1 MTAEATIPVRTNFA
15 LAAMLLALAGLLLFV
30 APALGWYSIGGGAG
44 GVLLLALAVI
54 ATPLH
59 WGLIHEGI
67 HGNLAPDAT
76 QNRTLSRL
84 LSVPLLVP
92 FEVVRFGHLTHHGF
106 NRNPLDRPEAIDA
119 EPTVTDRAKFYAHL
133 LFGTSA
139 IELSVPWLFL
149 LPRAGIRWAIG
160 RIYGLDD
167 PQVKRIRKMAETTFL
182 DSERIGRIRVDL
194 VLTAMLVVASLTFA
208 GTSWPWVA
216 AALLARGVTISVL
229 DNAPHYGTP
238 VDSGQDATNSRAPAP
253 LRALLLNSN
262 FHGIHHARP
271 NLPWSALPQAFVA
284 TGARYGAAWLDMVLR
299 QFRGPVSAD
308 SLQR

>member
-1 MTAEATIPVRTNFA
+1 MRTDTEIPVRTNLA
-15 LAAMLLALAGLLLFV
+15 LATLLLALAALLLFV
-30 APALGWYSIGGGAG
+30 APAAGWYG
-44 GVLLLALAVI
+44 GVAGVALLALGVI

-76 QNRTLSRL
+76 ANRTLSRL
-84 LSVPLLVP
+84 LSIPLLVP
-92 FEVVRFGHLTHHGF
+92 FEVVRFGHLMHHGF
-106 NRNPLDRPEAIDA
+106 NRNPLDRPEAVEA
-119 EPTVTDRAKFYAHL
+119 TRPSLLDRARFYLHL

-139 IELSVPWLFL
+139 IELSVPLLFL
-149 LPRAGIRWAIG
+149 LPRAGINWAIG
-160 RIYGLDD
+160 KIYGLDD

-182 DSERIGRIRVDL
+182 DPDRIARIRVDL
-194 VLTAMLVVASLTFA
+194 LLTVLLVVVSLHLA
-208 GTSWPWVA
+208 GDAWPWVA
-216 AALLARGVTISVL
+216 AALLLRGVTISVL

-271 NLPWSALPQAFVA
+271 NLPWTALPQAFA
-284 TGARYGAAWLDMVLR
+284 AMGARYGAAWLAMVAR
-299 QFRGPVSAD
+299 QFRGPLPSS
-308 SLQR
+308 SLKR

>member
-1 MTAEATIPVRTNFA
+1 MSLEATIPVRTNFT
-15 LAAMLLALAGLLLFV
+15 LAALLLVLAAVLLFV
-30 APALGWYSIGGGAG
+30 APAAGWYGNGGG
-44 GVLLLALAVI
+44 VVLLALAVI

-84 LSVPLLVP
+84 LSVPLLIP
-92 FEVVRFGHLTHHGF
+92 FEVVRFGHLMHHGF
-106 NRNPLDRPEAIDA
+106 NRNPLDRPEAVEA
-119 EPTVTDRAKFYAHL
+119 AQPSLFDRIKFYVHL

-149 LPRAGIRWAIG
+149 LPRSGIRWAIG

-167 PQVKRIRKMAETTFL
+167 AQVQRIRKMAETTFL
-182 DSERIGRIRVDL
+182 DPDRITRIRVDL
-194 VLTAMLVVASLTFA
+194 ALTVLLVVTALYCA
-208 GTSWPWVA
+208 GDAWGWVV
-216 AALLARGVTISVL
+216 AALLARGITISVL

-238 VDSGQDATNSRAPAP
+238 VDSGQDATNSRAPKL

-271 NLPWSALPQAFVA
+271 NLPWTSLPQAFVA
-284 TGARYGAAWLDMVLR
+284 MGARYGAAWLAMVLR
-299 QFRGPVSAD
+299 QFRGPVSSSA
-308 SLQR
+308 LQR